1 VPYFI
6 GVYYAHKV
14 GMNTQKLIDSKPPK
28 SYNQEMWLSM
38 SQRMAWLLQRW
49 LNKGNGDPYYY
60 FELLKTSLFIS
71 DETELNTLFTGDFY
85 QGEQFITRYIDECF
99 WIIWRV
105 NVEEAQYF
113 FVLCADHFYQGS
125 FIIEYSFPYKF
136 DKGQLTAKREQVE
149 TLLIDLYLHGSR
161 CKFLQKY
168 RQVDSIKKSQA
179 VYAELAQDAD
189 TQTEQLNLYHQTS
202 FYQVQLIE
210 ITPDSTATMQEQ
222 KMWDQDLYITAW
234 NFASKAHSKQ
244 FMPGSDIPYVNHIGL
259 VAMEVMSAICQ
270 PQTEKMALYQPIKN
284 ANLAIV
290 CALLHDTIEDTEI
303 SFNDIVKHFDE
314 AIAYGVLALTK
325 DKKLPNKQEQM
336 LDSLQRIKQQPL
348 EVGMVKLAD
357 RITNLQSPP
366 HYWTKEKIKNY
377 CLEAQNILNALGHAN
392 EYLAQRLAYKIKNYQ
407 QYCL

>member
-1 VPYFI
+1 
-6 GVYYAHKV
+6 
-14 GMNTQKLIDSKPPK
+14 
-28 SYNQEMWLSM
+28 
-38 SQRMAWLLQRW
+38 
-49 LNKGNGDPYYY
+49 
-60 FELLKTSLFIS
+60 
-71 DETELNTLFTGDFY
+71 
-85 QGEQFITRYIDECF
+85 
-99 WIIWRV
+99 
-105 NVEEAQYF
+105 
-113 FVLCADHFYQGS
+113 
-125 FIIEYSFPYKF
+125 
-136 DKGQLTAKREQVE
+136 
-149 TLLIDLYLHGSR
+149 
-161 CKFLQKY
+161 
-168 RQVDSIKKSQA
+168 
-179 VYAELAQDAD
+179 
-189 TQTEQLNLYHQTS
+189 
-202 FYQVQLIE
+202 
-210 ITPDSTATMQEQ
+210 MQEQ
-222 KMWDQDLYITAW
+222 NMWDQDLYITAW
-234 NFASKAHSKQ
+234 NSASKAHSKQ